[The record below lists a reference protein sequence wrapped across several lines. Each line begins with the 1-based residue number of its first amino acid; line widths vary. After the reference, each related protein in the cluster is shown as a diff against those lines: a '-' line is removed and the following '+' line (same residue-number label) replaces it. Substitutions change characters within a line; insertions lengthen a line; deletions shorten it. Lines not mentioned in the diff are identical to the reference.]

1 MRTVENTREP
11 IRPGRFPIPIA
22 LCCLLWGPSI
32 HTAAAAVT
40 ITANAPVYNFQVL
53 PGSTRQISVLT
64 TGGTLNTINWSV
76 LSANGGASAT
86 FTTPAGAGVSTVNA
100 GLPTVQV
107 NIGSKAGNCV
117 IPQAS
122 TAIGTYT
129 VTSSVNL
136 TVRAQSVDDPT
147 RTATFLFNVCAK
159 TTTVMVAPAYQQAF
173 KGQHRM
179 LQSWVSGDTDETG
192 VWSIVSEPSGGD
204 GTLADTTNRDA
215 DFVATETGRYTL
227 KYTSNSDPAKNATAI
242 VYVSPNP
249 FPAYAATPNGTE
261 PRECFVDPALTGGDY
276 EVGPGKPFATI
287 QSTPDAGTLEPGS
300 IIRVWNTDTTGS
312 NPSTYH
318 EYYQIHNAGTPTQP
332 MILCGVPD
340 ARGNLPVLDGA
351 NATAQAGVSTG
362 AAAGYGL
369 VSIWAGGYGNSTPYG
384 YWPSGSAGPSY
395 VSVTGLHLVHGT
407 PDYTY
412 TPPGGG
418 AATPYVV
425 GASCINVR
433 SGSYLDLGGNDIDT
447 CTNGIFTAENANSAW
462 ANISQ
467 LVTITGN
474 HIHQSGYKTDDTEHQ
489 IYFQSYYGLMQ
500 GNLIN
505 DYVSTAAGS
514 DIKWRGVE
522 GIFRYNFVGSGTAR
536 NFDLVENQDA
546 PNYETFEDYL
556 GAPGANNCDFSLYC
570 LGDTAGPNIL
580 AAYQESAQKDFLY
593 GNEIQGAPGG
603 QIHYAEDNLGSMA
616 DRNGTLY
623 FFNNTLD
630 NAQAVF
636 DTGQNGDG
644 FNSVLVARIDARNNI
659 LWAQGPV
666 IQIGRYASIILA
678 ATTNLMKT
686 GSFSI
691 ATPIEGTPYGYFN
704 SGLGDGW
711 ANYCDGTCY
720 WNLTVPLDPH
730 LYGLSNANYLASS
743 TQPYDP
749 TNFVPVSGSSA
760 IGAGSALTGMP
771 ATMPVRW
778 QFSPV
783 TNSLLPRQQPLTIG
797 AQDYQPVAA
806 TPTFNPPAGQYN
818 VAQTVTIATTT
829 PLAKI
834 YYTTDGSAP
843 TTTSKLYAGGV
854 SVPAT
859 ETLQAIAVATGY
871 LASAP
876 GSAAYSIG
884 PPAATPTFNPPAGTY
899 TSIQSVAIGTT
910 TPLPTIYYTT
920 DGTDPATSNTAV
932 KYTTKITV
940 SATETIKAVAE
951 AAGFSN
957 SAESLALYTINL
969 PQAVTPI
976 ISLAAG
982 VYPTAQPV
990 TISDTTPGA
999 VIHYTIDGTPPNANS
1014 SVYPASG
1021 ITVSKTEQLQ
1031 AIVVAT
1037 GYTPSAAAIA
1047 DYTIG
1052 VPVATHFT
1060 VSAPGKTIA
1069 GSSFA
1074 FTVTAVDVFNNTATS
1089 YSGTVHFTSSDGSA
1103 TLPANATLSNGTA
1116 GFNATLKT
1124 LGSQSITATDTVNN
1138 SITGTSASIA
1148 VVQSSYLVVTTAA
1161 DDAGSASSC
1170 TPQAAPGTG
1179 TDAACSLRDALL
1191 FATASGNSE
1200 SISFS
1205 SAVFKAANTAAQNTI
1220 QLSSTGL
1227 TIPAGTTI
1235 TGPTSGSGNALSGLI
1250 TIKGGGAASNF
1261 AVFTVN
1267 GTGSLIGYLTIS
1279 NGNLAGST
1287 GAFYLNYGATVT
1299 LQNCLVTS
1307 NFGGGI
1313 FDDYAAG
1320 VTLVN
1325 SSISGNT
1332 GTGIV
1337 LEGGASATLTASTI
1351 SGNTSGAGIENL
1363 GGTVTLTA
1371 STISGNVTA
1380 EFASG
1385 GGIYS
1390 SGNVTVTSS
1399 TISGNTASYYGG
1411 GIYSSGGTLTL
1422 TNSVVAANTASANAD
1437 VYGPYTDGGGNQA
1450 SSNSSATS
1458 QIAIDLAPLGNYGGP
1473 TETMPPLPGS
1483 PALCSI
1489 SPSSAG
1495 GTDQRGL
1502 PRTTTYGS
1510 TSCQD
1515 AGAVETSYALSF
1527 TTEPPVSAFSGQAFK
1542 PAPVVA
1548 LTESGAPAT
1557 AAAATVSM
1565 TDSAS
1570 SLGGTTSAP
1579 LVSGSA
1585 SFGNLIVNNT
1595 VGSDTLTAAIALTPA
1610 LKLTTHS
1617 SAVSITVTGSTPQ
1630 TITFGT
1636 LSNRVYSST
1645 AQPLSATATSGLT
1658 VTFTSNS
1665 LNVCTVSGVSIT
1677 LLSTGTCS
1685 ITASQGGNSTYAP
1698 ATPVIRAFTVTS
1710 AGPPALVSLSP
1721 SSGTGTQVTF
1731 KAVYSDPNSA
1741 NDLSELLLQINSVQ
1755 SSANACYV
1763 YYQPQGNHLYLAANA
1778 GAWITPALT
1787 PGVAGSVSN
1796 SQCTLNAGSSSV
1808 TAAGNNLALNVAL
1821 TFSNAFVGTKN
1832 VYLYAA
1838 GLSGQSSGWVKEGTW
1853 VPTSAGPPAIVSLS
1867 PNSGTGVSGTFKAIY
1882 SDPNG
1887 AGDLNEVL
1895 LQINSVQSSA
1905 NACYVYYQPQGN
1917 HLYLA
1922 NNSGV
1927 WITPS
1932 LTPGVAGTASNSQCT
1947 LNGGS
1952 SSVTT
1957 AGNDLTLSVAL
1968 SFISTFAGSKNVYLY
1983 AAGYSGQNSGW
1994 IKEGTWVPASA
2005 GPPAIVSLSPNS
2017 GTGTSVT
2024 FKAIYSDPNGAA
2036 DLSTLLLQINA
2047 SQSSGNACY
2056 VYYQPQGNHLYL
2068 ANNAGVWITPALTPG
2083 VAGTAANSQ
2092 CTLNAGTSSVTTA
2105 GNDLTLNVAISF
2117 SGGFVGAK
2125 NVYLYAAG
2133 LSGKISGWVNGG
2145 AWNP

>member
-1 MRTVENTREP
+1 MRTH
-11 IRPGRFPIPIA
+11 PGCFLIA
-22 LCCLLWGPSI
+22 IAFSCHP
-32 HTAAAAVT
+32 AAAAVT

-64 TGGTLNTINWSV
+64 TGGTLNTINWKV
-76 LSANGGASAT
+76 LATNGGASAT
-86 FTTPAGAGVSTVNA
+86 FTTPAAAGASTINA

-129 VTSSVNL
+129 VTSNVNL
-136 TVRAQSVDDPT
+136 TVQAQSVDDPT
-147 RTATFLFNVCAK
+147 KTATFLFNVCAK

-204 GTLADTTNRDA
+204 GTLADITNRDA

-227 KYTSNSDPAKNATAI
+227 KYTSNSDPAKSATAI

-261 PRECFVDPALTGGDY
+261 PRECYVDPALTGGDY
-276 EVGPGKPFATI
+276 EVGAGKPFATI
-287 QSTPDAGTLEPGS
+287 QSTPDAGTLAPGS

-318 EYYQIHNAGTPTQP
+318 EYYQIHNTGTPTQP

-351 NATAQAGVSTG
+351 NATAQAGTSTG
-362 AAAGYGL
+362 AAAGYGI

-384 YWPSGSAGPSY
+384 YWQSGSAGPSY

-418 AATPYVV
+418 TATAYVD

-433 SGSYLDLGGNDIDT
+433 SGSYLDFGGNDIDT

-462 ANISQ
+462 ADISQ
-467 LVTITGN
+467 LVTVTGN
-474 HIHQSGYKTDDTEHQ
+474 HIHMSGYKTDETEHQ

-546 PNYETFEDYL
+546 PSYETFEDYL
-556 GAPGANNCDFSLYC
+556 GAPGANNCDDSLYC

-580 AAYQESAQKDFLY
+580 AAYQESAQKDFIY
-593 GNEIQGAPGG
+593 GNEIQGSPGG

-630 NAQAVF
+630 NAQVVF

-644 FNSVLVARIDARNNI
+644 FNSILVARIDAGNNI

-691 ATPIEGTPYGYFN
+691 VTPIEGTPYGYFN
-704 SGLGDGW
+704 QGLGDGW

-730 LYGLSNANYLASS
+730 LYGLSNANYLVSS
-743 TQPYDP
+743 NQPYDP
-749 TNFVPVSGSSA
+749 ANFVPVAGSAA

-778 QFSPV
+778 QFSPI
-783 TNSLLPRQQPLTIG
+783 TNSLLPREQPLTIG

-818 VAQTVTIATTT
+818 LAQMVTIGTTT

-834 YYTTDGSAP
+834 YYTTNGSTP
-843 TTTSKLYAGGV
+843 TTNSKLYAGGISV
-854 SVPAT
+854 SAS

-871 LASAP
+871 LASAT

-899 TSIQSVAIGTT
+899 TTIQSVAISTT
-910 TPLPTIYYTT
+910 TPSSTIYYTT
-920 DGTDPATSNTAV
+920 DGTDPATSSTAV

-940 SATETIKAVAE
+940 SATETINAVAE

-957 SAESLALYTINL
+957 SAEAPALYTINL
-969 PQAVTPI
+969 PQATTPI

-982 VYPTAQPV
+982 VYSTEQKV

-999 VIHYTIDGTPPNANS
+999 VIHYTVDGTTPNANS
-1014 SVYPASG
+1014 SVYPAAG
-1021 ITVSKTEQLQ
+1021 ITVAATEQLQ
-1031 AIVVAT
+1031 AIAVAT

-1052 VPVATHFT
+1052 IPVATQFT
-1060 VSAPGKTIA
+1060 VSAPSKTIA

-1074 FTVTAVDVFNNTATS
+1074 FTVTAVDVFNNQATG

-1103 TLPANATLSNGTA
+1103 TLPANAMLKNGT
-1116 GFNATLKT
+1116 GSFNATLKT
-1124 LGSQSITATDTVNN
+1124 LGSQSITATDTINN

-1161 DDAGSASSC
+1161 DDAGSASNC

-1191 FATASGNSE
+1191 FATASANSE

-1205 SAVFKAANTAAQNTI
+1205 SAVFKAANSAAKNTI
-1220 QLSSTGL
+1220 QLSNTGL
-1227 TIPAGTTI
+1227 SIPAGTTI
-1235 TGPTSGSGNALSGLI
+1235 TGPTSGSGNTLSGLV
-1250 TIKGGGAASNF
+1250 TVKGGGATSNF

-1267 GTGSLIGYLTIS
+1267 GTGSLMSYLTIS

-1299 LQNCLVTS
+1299 LQNCVVTS

-1313 FDDYAAG
+1313 FNDYSAG

-1351 SGNTSGAGIENL
+1351 SGNTDGGGIENL

-1371 STISGNVTA
+1371 STLSGNVTA
-1380 EFASG
+1380 EYGSG
-1385 GGIYS
+1385 GGIYN
-1390 SGNVTVTSS
+1390 SGDLTLTSS

-1411 GIYSSGGTLTL
+1411 GIYNDGGTLTL
-1422 TNSVVAANTASANAD
+1422 TNSVVAGNAASANAD

-1458 QIAIDLAPLGNYGGP
+1458 QIAIHLAPLGNYSGP
-1473 TETMPPLPGS
+1473 TQTMPPLPGS
-1483 PALCSI
+1483 PALCAI
-1489 SPSSAG
+1489 SPSSAV

-1510 TSCQD
+1510 TTCQD
-1515 AGAVETSYALSF
+1515 AGAVETNYALSF
-1527 TTEPPVSAFSGQAFK
+1527 TTEPPVSAISGQALN

-1579 LVSGSA
+1579 LISGSA
-1585 SFGNLIVNNT
+1585 SFSNLIVNNT
-1595 VGSDTLTAAIALTPA
+1595 VSSDTLTATLALTPA

-1617 SAVSITVTGSTPQ
+1617 SAVSITATGSTPQ
-1630 TITFGT
+1630 TITFGALSDQVSGST
-1636 LSNRVYSST
+1636 L
-1645 AQPLSATATSGLT
+1645 PLSATATSGLA
-1658 VTFTSNS
+1658 VMFTSNS
-1665 LNVCTVSGVSIT
+1665 TSVCTVSG
-1677 LLSTGTCS
+1677 LNGEYLALAAAGTCS
-1685 ITASQGGNSTYAP
+1685 ITASQPGNSTWAA
-1698 ATPVIRAFTVTS
+1698 ATPITRSFVVFAGPVDAVSVTPS
-1710 AGPPALVSLSP
+1710 AGA
-1721 SSGTGTQVTF
+1721 
-1731 KAVYSDPNSA
+1731 
-1741 NDLSELLLQINSVQ
+1741 
-1755 SSANACYV
+1755 
-1763 YYQPQGNHLYLAANA
+1763 
-1778 GAWITPALT
+1778 
-1787 PGVAGSVSN
+1787 
-1796 SQCTLNAGSSSV
+1796 
-1808 TAAGNNLALNVAL
+1808 
-1821 TFSNAFVGTKN
+1821 
-1832 VYLYAA
+1832 
-1838 GLSGQSSGWVKEGTW
+1838 
-1853 VPTSAGPPAIVSLS
+1853 
-1867 PNSGTGVSGTFKAIY
+1867 
-1882 SDPNG
+1882 
-1887 AGDLNEVL
+1887 
-1895 LQINSVQSSA
+1895 
-1905 NACYVYYQPQGN
+1905 
-1917 HLYLA
+1917 
-1922 NNSGV
+1922 
-1927 WITPS
+1927 
-1932 LTPGVAGTASNSQCT
+1932 
-1947 LNGGS
+1947 
-1952 SSVTT
+1952 
-1957 AGNDLTLSVAL
+1957 
-1968 SFISTFAGSKNVYLY
+1968 
-1983 AAGYSGQNSGW
+1983 
-1994 IKEGTWVPASA
+1994 
-2005 GPPAIVSLSPNS
+2005 
-2017 GTGTSVT
+2017 GTSVT
-2024 FKAIYSDPNGAA
+2024 FNAVYFDSNGAA
-2036 DLSTLLLQINA
+2036 ELNTLLLQVNSA
-2047 SQSSGNACY
+2047 QSSANACY

-2083 VAGTAANSQ
+2083 LAGTAANSQ
-2092 CTLNAGTSSVTTA
+2092 CTLNAKSSSVTIAGDTLTLSAALSFSKTVVGPQNVYLYAAGSGGKTSGWVKEGTWVPNPVAQPPAIVSLTPDSGNGTSVTFKAIYSDPNGAADLNEVLLQINANQTSGNACYVYYQPQGNQLYLATNAGSAWMTPALTPGVAGMVSNSQCTLNAGASSVTMAGNDLTLSVALSFASTFAGSKNVYLYAAGFSGQTSGWIKEGTWAPASAGAPAIVSLSPDSGNGTSVTFKAIYSDPNGAGDLSTLLLQINASQSSANACYVYYQPQGNHLYLANNSGVWMTPALTPGVAGTASNSQCTLNAGSSSVTTT
-2105 GNDLTLNVAISF
+2105 GNDLTLNVALSF
-2117 SGGFVGAK
+2117 SDTFMGSR

-2133 LSGKISGWVNGG
+2133 TSGQNSGWVKAGT
-2145 AWNP
+2145 WVP